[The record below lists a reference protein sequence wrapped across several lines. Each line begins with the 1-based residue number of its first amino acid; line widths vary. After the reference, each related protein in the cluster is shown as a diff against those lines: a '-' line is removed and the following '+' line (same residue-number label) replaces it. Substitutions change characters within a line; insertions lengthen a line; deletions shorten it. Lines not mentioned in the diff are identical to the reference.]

1 MKICRRGVSLA
12 SSWTA
17 GLLSLAIALAFASV
31 AQASPQYT
39 LDCTSC
45 HYMPPLDSK
54 APNATKKNPAD
65 GAVPGNHETHAGAA
79 TSSCVSCHGNVVL
92 GFGNG
97 HRNKAIELESG
108 IGYSR
113 GFVNQTSVPPN
124 PLGTCATVSCHS
136 NGKGTFRSSP
146 AWGSATYSAPADC
159 GSCHDVAPSTGNHN
173 TGSTKHAVYYGTGA
187 TTCNLCH
194 SDHLAEAKP
203 FAHATSSRAIEVRF
217 PSGGSFAGNQCS
229 GLYCHSNGQGG
240 PVAVVWGS
248 SLPADCSGCHGN
260 AATGTLSGKH
270 AMHVNNSKLGTSY
283 GCVECHANT
292 VSDDFTVSQVAKHV
306 NVLVNYSGVNAGRL
320 SGTCS
325 NLYCHSDG
333 KGAMKVLAA
342 NAWTGGTPVG
352 CQACHGSDAAP
363 DFASSPAGE
372 PNYLSGPAGSETAN
386 SHKQHVKTAGAA
398 TCVDC
403 HSTTTTNGT
412 TLIGGTHTNRIIEV
426 AGTLAKPFDVAG
438 KTCSNISCHMGG
450 TIIASAPP
458 AVWGATLDCAGCH
471 GDAATLNSYAH
482 RAHLTTGSR
491 CDSCHSMTAS
501 DNTTLVGSA
510 PHVDYAVQVTGG
522 SIASFDANKNCTTTC
537 HMSAIPKW
545 TDAATG
551 ACGTCHAALAN
562 DPGPLKLITSVAH
575 DAHFTKAYGPQLS
588 TTSADSCSQC
598 HTPATALTH
607 VDGVMNL
614 NATSS
619 ANGVCGDCHK
629 QTTNWAGGAVTCN
642 SCHTTAGGALSVIG
656 GVTAADKTLD
666 ASKGHGVYAISC
678 TSCHDGSGAHIS
690 GTLGDND
697 RILGGLAGNAQC
709 DSCHNDPVKV
719 TARTLNMQGHVGS
732 STACSACHDPH
743 GTRNSFMV
751 STSMAGVSMNYSGS
765 EYVNPQG
772 TGVCQACHTST
783 GYYKAGQGLEATH
796 PTTGCL
802 TSNCHPHNT
811 TGGVAFAPSGDC
823 DSCHGYPPVP
833 RNVAGLTFGVQNN
846 WTSAK
851 FEDYSG
857 GGGAH
862 VVAAHVPLSAK
873 ASDGWTNCTMCHT
886 GGAAAHAKSMP
897 IKNFI
902 ENVTV
907 TMEPQYRLSN
917 DAFVVYTTAKLVS
930 GDNKTGTCFNTNC
943 HFRPSPQWSTEK

>member
-1 MKICRRGVSLA
+1 MESYRRGVCKA
-12 SSWTA
+12 STRTA
-17 GLLSLAIALAFASV
+17 GLISLVIALAFATV

-45 HYMPPLDSK
+45 HYMPPMDSK
-54 APNATKKNPAD
+54 APKATKKDPAT
-65 GAVPGNHETHAGAA
+65 GAVPGNHETHSGAA
-79 TSSCVSCHGNVVL
+79 TSSCVSCHGDLVL

-97 HRNKAIELESG
+97 HRNKVIELNG
-108 IGYSR
+108 AMGYSR
-113 GFVNQTSVPPN
+113 GFVNQTSVPPV
-124 PLGTCATVSCHS
+124 PLGTCSTVSCHS
-136 NGKGTFRSSP
+136 DGKGSFRVTP
-146 AWGSATYSAPADC
+146 AWGGAAYTAPADC
-159 GSCHDVAPSTGNHN
+159 GDCHGAAPATGNHN
-173 TGSTKHAVYYGTGA
+173 TGTTKHAVYYGTGPA
-187 TTCNLCH
+187 TCSLCH
-194 SDHLAEAKP
+194 SNHLGELRP
-203 FAHATSSRAIEVRF
+203 FAHATSSRAIDVRF

-229 GLYCHSNGQGG
+229 AVYCHSNGQGAA
-240 PVAVVWGS
+240 VATVWGS

-270 AMHVNNSKLGTSY
+270 AQHVNNNAKLGASY
-283 GCVECHANT
+283 GCVECHADT
-292 VSDDFTVSQVAKHV
+292 VTDNLTVGTVGKHV
-306 NVLVNYSGVNAGRL
+306 NVMINYSGVNAGRL

-325 NLYCHSDG
+325 TVYCHSDG

-342 NAWTGGTPVG
+342 NDWVSGAAVN
-352 CQACHGSDAAP
+352 CQGCHGSDAAP
-363 DFASSPAGE
+363 DFASSAAGE

-386 SHKQHVKTAGAA
+386 SHKQHVKSAGAA

-403 HSTTTTNGT
+403 HSTTTTDGT
-412 TLIGGTHTNRIIEV
+412 TLIGGTHTNRNIEV

-438 KTCSNISCHMGG
+438 KTCSNISCHTGG

-471 GDAATLNSYAH
+471 GDAATLSTDAH

-501 DNTTLVGSA
+501 DNTTLTA
-510 PHVDYAVQVTGG
+510 NATHVDYDVQVTGG
-522 SIASFDANKNCTTTC
+522 SIASFDANKNCATTC
-537 HMSAIPKW
+537 HMSAVPKW
-545 TDAATG
+545 NDPASG

-562 DPGPLKLITSVAH
+562 DPGPLKLITSIAH
-575 DAHFTKAYGPQLS
+575 EAHFTRAYGPLLS
-588 TTSADSCSQC
+588 TTSAASCSEC

-607 VDGVMNL
+607 VDGVMDL
-614 NATSS
+614 KAGSS
-619 ANGVCGDCHK
+619 ANGLCVGCHN
-629 QTTNWAGGAVTCN
+629 QTTNWAGGAVTCQ
-642 SCHTTAGGALSVIG
+642 SCHSTAGGALSVIG
-656 GVTAADKTLD
+656 GVVAADKTLD
-666 ASKGHGVYAISC
+666 ATKGHGAYALSC
-678 TSCHDGSGAHIS
+678 TSCHDGSGTHIAP
-690 GTLGDND
+690 GLND

-709 DSCHNDPVKV
+709 DSCHNDPAKV
-719 TARTLNMQGHVGS
+719 SARSLSMQGHVGS
-732 STACSACHDPH
+732 STACSACHDAH

-751 STSMAGVSMNYSGS
+751 STSMAGTTVNYSGT

-783 GYYKAGQGLEATH
+783 GYYLAGQGLEAAH

-811 TGGVAFAPSGDC
+811 SGGVAFAPSGDC

-851 FEDYSG
+851 FESYSG

-862 VVAAHVPLSAK
+862 VVAAHIPLGAR
-873 ASDGWTNCTMCHT
+873 ASDGWANCTMCHI
-886 GGAAAHAKSMP
+886 GGAAAHNKSMP

-907 TMEPQYRLSN
+907 AIDPQYRLS
-917 DAFVVYTTAKLVS
+917 DEAFLAYTTAKLVT
-930 GDNKTGTCFNTNC
+930 GANQTGTCFNVNC